1 VDPGAGLLIATSSAR
16 VRAAKQGS
24 PLKGGAAA
32 GRGPAEAEQPAA
44 EDTEAPEAGSSDD
57 ALSVSAVELIR
68 ADPGDAFE
76 AAVESGE
83 HVLGLHI
90 AERIREYRQQL
101 GLSGSQLADASGLSK
116 GMLSKLEN
124 GQVSP
129 SLATLVRLSGALQV
143 PVTAFFRGLDEERD
157 VLLVK
162 AGRGMDISHPG
173 SRAGHRYQLLGNMR
187 GPNKR
192 MEPVLVTLLE
202 RTEVFPLYQHPGTE
216 LLYLLSGMM
225 EYAVGR
231 AEYSLEAG
239 DALQFDGEV
248 PHGPRRLLS
257 LPTQFLSIK
266 AFGGISS

>member
-1 VDPGAGLLIATSSAR
+1 MTSADAVDAADDVPSEEALRGRSSLPGER
-16 VRAAKQGS
+16 
-24 PLKGGAAA
+24 
-32 GRGPAEAEQPAA
+32 E
-44 EDTEAPEAGSSDD
+44 
-57 ALSVSAVELIR
+57 
-68 ADPGDAFE
+68 
-76 AAVESGE
+76 
-83 HVLGLHI
+83 LGLHI

-101 GLSGSQLADASGLSK
+101 GMSGSQLAYASGLSK

-129 SLATLVRLSGALQV
+129 SLSSLVRLSAALQV

-157 VLLVK
+157 VLHVK
-162 AGRGMDISHPG
+162 AGQGMDISHRG
-173 SRAGHRYQLLGNMR
+173 SRAGHRYQLLGSMR

-216 LLYLLSGMM
+216 LLYVLSGVVD
-225 EYAVGR
+225 YAVGS
-231 AEYSLEAG
+231 AEYTLEAG

-248 PHGPRRLLS
+248 PHGPRRLIA

-266 AFGGISS
+266 AYGATLA

>member
-1 VDPGAGLLIATSSAR
+1 MDPGAGLLIATPSAR
-16 VRAAKQGS
+16 VRATKQGS
-24 PLKGGAAA
+24 PPGSGAPARRRTAKAA
-32 GRGPAEAEQPAA
+32 PPATPETEPPATPSSDCAPDVSPAA
-44 EDTEAPEAGSSDD
+44 
-57 ALSVSAVELIR
+57 LIR
-68 ADPGDAFE
+68 AEPDEEFE

-162 AGRGMDISHPG
+162 AGQGMDISHRG

-266 AFGGISS
+266 AFGGVSS